1 MSSPSIH
8 KPLHI
13 AFIANAVGLLHTG
26 ATGGV
31 RNAIINAYKGLSQR
45 GHQIEV
51 LAPAGSK
58 VPELKNLISI
68 PGALQAYISASNK
81 PNLYQIPT
89 NSFLANS
96 LRYAQKKQY
105 DFVINCSNDWLPYF
119 MTPFFDCPLLHRMNS
134 SNANNVVSYVIQH
147 TARNFPNQV
156 AVLSKTQAEDVGL
169 TDGVYLLSQGIELKK
184 YPFYASCDTPQLAFI
199 ARIYPEKGLEDAAE
213 IALRTKH
220 KLLVFGYLQ
229 DEAYFE
235 KIMAKYSEVIDYRG
249 FLSHE
254 ALVKELSA
262 CRALVC
268 SHKCVEAFGQV
279 VIEAMACGLPVISY
293 RRGGPVEIIEDGQTG
308 FLVEPDNTD
317 AAVAAV
323 EQIDR
328 IDRYLCRQRV
338 EAAFS
343 LEKLTDRYEKW
354 FSLF

>member
-1 MSSPSIH
+1 M
-8 KPLHI
+8 KKTFRI

-31 RNAIINAYKGLSQR
+31 RNAIINAYQGLCKR
-45 GHQIEV
+45 GHQVEV

-58 VPELKNLISI
+58 VPELANLISI

-81 PNLYQIPT
+81 PDLYQIPT

-96 LRYAQKKQY
+96 LRYAQKKHY

-119 MTPFFDCPLLHRMNS
+119 MTPFFDRPLLHRMNS

-147 TARNFPNQV
+147 TAQNFPNQV

-169 TDGVYLLSQGIELKK
+169 TKGVYLLSQGIELEK
-184 YPFYASCDTPQLAFI
+184 YPFYAKCDTRQLAFI
-199 ARIYPEKGLEDAAE
+199 ARIYPEKGLEDAAA
-213 IALRTKH
+213 IARQTKH

-229 DEAYFE
+229 DETYFE
-235 KIMAKYSEVIDYRG
+235 EILAKYGDVIDYRG
-249 FLSHE
+249 FLSHKN
-254 ALVKELSA
+254 LVRELSA
-262 CRALVC
+262 CRALLC
-268 SHKCVEAFGQV
+268 THKCVEAFGQV

-293 RRGGPVEIIEDGQTG
+293 RRGGPAEIIEDGQTG
-308 FLVEPDNTD
+308 FLIQADHIDN
-317 AAVAAV
+317 AIVAV

-328 IDRYLCRQRV
+328 IDRRHCRQSV
-338 EAAFS
+338 EAQFS
-343 LEKLTDRYEKW
+343 VEKLIDRYEKW